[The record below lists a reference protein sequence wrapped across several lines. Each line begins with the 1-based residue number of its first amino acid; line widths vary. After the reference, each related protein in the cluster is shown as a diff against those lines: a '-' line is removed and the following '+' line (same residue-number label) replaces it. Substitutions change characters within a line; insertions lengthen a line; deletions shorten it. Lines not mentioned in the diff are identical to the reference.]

1 LATQALP
8 LGRESTLMKTPAKMK
23 NTIIIGGVT
32 TYPISMLGSIAPI
45 AVARKI
51 AVMHSIITIRIK
63 IRKL

>member
-1 LATQALP
+1 
-8 LGRESTLMKTPAKMK
+8 MKTPAKMK
-23 NTIIIGGVT
+23 KMMTIGGVT

-51 AVMHSIITIRIK
+51 AVMHSIITIRIN